1 MGDLDCDLSV
11 EETHRLVEEI
21 QANPANATNAFDK
34 LIKAFGKLVH
44 WQVYKRH
51 TPTLNEDLVQ
61 EGNIALIDAAFAFD
75 ATNGAK
81 FSTFATTVV
90 RNRMIDYVRH
100 EYDRGMTRKPKPP
113 LDPKVERGEKPAAAP
128 FVAVEDAPEKAVTDG
143 WTEREAAVQ
152 ADLKR
157 FEPLLGPALDRLSEN
172 QQQVVLLCYV
182 DEQPQ
187 VVVAR
192 RLGVSA
198 PRVNALLKT
207 VLLRLQENLLSLRA
221 AA

>member
-1 MGDLDCDLSV
+1 MEDLDCDLSV
-11 EETHRLVEEI
+11 EESHRLVEEI
-21 QANPANATNAFDK
+21 QADPANATDAFDK
-34 LIKAFGKLVH
+34 LTKAFGKLIH
-44 WQVYKRH
+44 WQVYKWH
-51 TPTLNEDLVQ
+51 TPALNEDLMQV
-61 EGNIALIDAAFAFD
+61 GYVALMDAALEYN
-75 ATNGAK
+75 ATKDAK

-100 EYDRGMTRKPKPP
+100 EYDHGVSNKHRRRLDHQVEAVKERAGAKPTN
-113 LDPKVERGEKPAAAP
+113 LEELAS
-128 FVAVEDAPEKAVTDG
+128 DG
-143 WTEREAAVQ
+143 STEREAAVR
-152 ADLKR
+152 ADLNR

-187 VVVAR
+187 VVVAK

-207 VLLRLQENLLSLRA
+207 GLLRLRENMLNMRLA
-221 AA
+221 A